1 MSKRR
6 FRIDTGKYGG
16 ELVIGKINKEF
27 VEFMS
32 DYDENDLIETL
43 QKYDFED
50 DDMGVEGAP
59 KPKSDFYSWSECD
72 DIEHLNNAYSD
83 AGFTITEVPSDGT
96 DDYTWNEDEITTE
109 GYQLYGREAYHE
121 DKIPEP
127 TKYLTQKDINNMI
140 PILSFHSA
148 EKGGFAT
155 YFVET
160 DGEDFNPK
168 KLAFSVVETNIA
180 EIIEKVYYDK
190 KELDS
195 HYDFSDTTGK
205 GYYAQVGYMNPKFR
219 DNPEQYT
226 DEFLKEEGYWDDYE
240 DNLNDDS

>member
-32 DYDENDLIETL
+32 DHDENDLIETL

-59 KPKSDFYSWSECD
+59 KPNSDFYSWSECD

-127 TKYLTQKDINNMI
+127 T
-140 PILSFHSA
+140 
-148 EKGGFAT
+148 
-155 YFVET
+155 
-160 DGEDFNPK
+160 
-168 KLAFSVVETNIA
+168 
-180 EIIEKVYYDK
+180 
-190 KELDS
+190 
-195 HYDFSDTTGK
+195 
-205 GYYAQVGYMNPKFR
+205 
-219 DNPEQYT
+219 
-226 DEFLKEEGYWDDYE
+226 
-240 DNLNDDS
+240 